1 MGLAGLKEADLVRH
15 RAATPSPSPVLNAG
29 RATLGTQVARGTGRR
44 TLLGHL
50 RRKVA
55 CLGAISLTLMY
66 RLAVALD
73 SAIAGMIDD
82 YARGDLPPREWFT
95 DYFDF
100 IRDPPL
106 RERLSDEFYTTRYVY
121 KILEGLAVQRELQV
135 AQVRLQVLQYAS
147 IYEAILHHLLFD
159 VLKAEPQV
167 QQMLS
172 FQSLKKYSVPPAMR
186 ETLAGLVHDGHRIV
200 PAYYSESQVSPSKVR
215 FDDKARCVCDLG
227 LIDGA
232 MRNDLIS
239 IYEARNAIHLHAELR
254 KGISWELE
262 LSRTAYRRHKPLRE
276 QIVRGLRRFSR

>member
-1 MGLAGLKEADLVRH
+1 MTTPGATCRPENGLPTISTLSGIRLFASVSVTNSIR
-15 RAATPSPSPVLNAG
+15 
-29 RATLGTQVARGTGRR
+29 RAT
-44 TLLGHL
+44 
-50 RRKVA
+50 
-55 CLGAISLTLMY
+55 S
-66 RLAVALD
+66 
-73 SAIAGMIDD
+73 
-82 YARGDLPPREWFT
+82 
-95 DYFDF
+95 
-100 IRDPPL
+100 
-106 RERLSDEFYTTRYVY
+106 TRFL
-121 KILEGLAVQRELQV
+121 KAVQRELQV